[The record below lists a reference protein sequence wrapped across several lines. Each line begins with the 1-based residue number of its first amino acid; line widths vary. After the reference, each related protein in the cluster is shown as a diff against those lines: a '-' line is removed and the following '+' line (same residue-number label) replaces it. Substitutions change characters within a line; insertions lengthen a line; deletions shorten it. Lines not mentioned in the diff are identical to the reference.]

1 MAAGVSGAP
10 FPPNALEG
18 DRDVFVWVFHRLS
31 GVVLIVLLALQLV
44 TGFFQSSP
52 SQSEWIKSVALLHRH
67 TAVVCLTVFLLIF
80 HALYG
85 VRTILLDFGIGR
97 ERLLLWVCNALG
109 LVLFGVFVALY
120 VTLVRA

>member
-1 MAAGVSGAP
+1 M
-10 FPPNALEG
+10 
-18 DRDVFVWVFHRLS
+18 FVWVFHRLS
-31 GVVLIVLLALQLV
+31 GVVLIVLLSLQLV

-52 SQSEWIKSVALLHRH
+52 SQGEWIKSLALLHRH
-67 TAVVCLTVFLLIF
+67 TPVVCLTVFLLIF